1 MSSHGLSDVFT
12 TVTIPKTEYEELV
25 RDSERIAIVKN
36 LLKKDKYGLTGDLKV
51 ILNIEESEDKAE

>member
-1 MSSHGLSDVFT
+1 MALNGLSDVFT
-12 TVTIPKTEYEELV
+12 TVTIPKTEYEERV

>member
-1 MSSHGLSDVFT
+1 MALNGLSDVFT

-36 LLKKDKYGLTGDLKV
+36 FLKKDRYGLTGDLKV

>member
-1 MSSHGLSDVFT
+1 MASHGLSDVFT

-36 LLKKDKYGLTGDLKV
+36 FLKKDRYGLTGDLKV

>member
-1 MSSHGLSDVFT
+1 MALNGLSDVLA
-12 TVTIPKTEYEELV
+12 TVTIPKPEYEELV

-36 LLKKDKYGLTGDLKV
+36 LLKKDRYGLTGDLKV

>member
-1 MSSHGLSDVFT
+1 MALNGLSDVLA

-25 RDSERIAIVKN
+25 RYSERLAIVKN
-36 LLKKDKYGLTGDLKV
+36 LLKKDRYGLTGDLKV

>member
-1 MSSHGLSDVFT
+1 MALNGLSDVLA
-12 TVTIPKTEYEELV
+12 TVTIPKPEYEELV

>member
-1 MSSHGLSDVFT
+1 MALNGLSDVLA
-12 TVTIPKTEYEELV
+12 TVTIPKPEYEELV

-36 LLKKDKYGLTGDLKV
+36 FLKKDRYGLTGDLKV